1 MWPEELRMRRGS
13 MRLIEKLTREA
24 HREWVERFAVLHAG
38 RPMDETEKRSLGR
51 VPFEAAFE
59 AGFRAAREM
68 AARHIEEGETN
79 GSDCGIRKLG
89 EGGA

>member
-1 MWPEELRMRRGS
+1 MKIL
-13 MRLIEKLTREA
+13 EKLSKEA
-24 HREWVERFAVLHAG
+24 HREWVERFAAPLAG

-68 AARHIEEGETN
+68 ASACLTKGPPGMGVYVPHEDARRA
-79 GSDCGIRKLG
+79 IRHLG
-89 EGGA
+89 EGEA